1 MTPHGAHTNPVG
13 GGSCTPHSLSGT
25 QAVGGTV
32 LLLTDIKMRLSLL
45 PRREREFWRILPQHE
60 MFCIR
65 RDIRHSTHS
74 PLSELVTR
82 CWQQKRSEKC
92 HLPTCQKMSQSGYE
106 GTPKVSPTT
115 HIAWWCLTSQHHSL
129 PSREQQHVDGKMD
142 DALSHLHLDQM
153 TCCNARWG
161 KELETVELRREQMH

>member
-1 MTPHGAHTNPVG
+1 MG
-13 GGSCTPHSLSGT
+13 GGLYSSQSLRDPGCWRDCLFAHRHKDETFSFA
-25 QAVGGTV
+25 QE
-32 LLLTDIKMRLSLL
+32 
-45 PRREREFWRILPQHE
+45 REREFWRILPQHE

-65 RDIRHSTHS
+65 RDIHHSTHS